1 MIRVTLALGVVR
13 ALELFCRARTSELD
27 AGVASRR
34 QNVGFTIR
42 VCWGR
47 RKGAVMISARVHYA
61 CLAMLELA
69 SHPSGDT
76 PVSLREI
83 SDRHGVPGPFLV
95 QIFRSLRTAGWV
107 QSVRGSQGGYRL
119 LIRPSE
125 LSLLEIAEVVGYQE
139 SGNPGTGKS
148 TAAELMLQEIWDE
161 MSQASRNVLAGIQ
174 LSDLAQRHRNG
185 EESMFYI

>member
-1 MIRVTLALGVVR
+1 
-13 ALELFCRARTSELD
+13 
-27 AGVASRR
+27 
-34 QNVGFTIR
+34 
-42 VCWGR
+42 
-47 RKGAVMISARVHYA
+47 MISARVHYA

-69 SHPSGDT
+69 SHPSGDA

>member
-1 MIRVTLALGVVR
+1 
-13 ALELFCRARTSELD
+13 
-27 AGVASRR
+27 
-34 QNVGFTIR
+34 
-42 VCWGR
+42 
-47 RKGAVMISARVHYA
+47 MISARVHYA
-61 CLAMLELA
+61 CLALLELA
-69 SHPSGDT
+69 SHPSGNT

-139 SGNPGTGKS
+139 SRNPGTGKS

-161 MSQASRNVLAGIQ
+161 TSQASRNVLSGIQ

>member
-1 MIRVTLALGVVR
+1 M
-13 ALELFCRARTSELD
+13 
-27 AGVASRR
+27 
-34 QNVGFTIR
+34 
-42 VCWGR
+42 
-47 RKGAVMISARVHYA
+47 
-61 CLAMLELA
+61 
-69 SHPSGDT
+69 
-76 PVSLREI
+76 
-83 SDRHGVPGPFLV
+83 
-95 QIFRSLRTAGWV
+95 
-107 QSVRGSQGGYRL
+107 RGSQGGYRL